1 VKPKKRK
8 PAQPITAHP
17 LFPALVALWF
27 GALFGLGSFAVPASV
42 LERIVA
48 MTGLP
53 ALVPA
58 AAPPLGATAHAL
70 VAILMTVVGLG
81 LGALIG
87 WKLKPASVEATPRRR
102 SVVPDAPAQDSA
114 RAAWRDV
121 EVPVCQPLILSEDIA
136 AEPIAPAPAEDED
149 YEDTYSDAGRAEA
162 DQVDHAEFV
171 AVEEVEAEFEAEPE
185 VQQFR
190 QPEIVTDAEAD
201 EIELAE
207 VEPVEAELAEI
218 EPIEA
223 EPVAATPAKQTF
235 APIFAMPE
243 PVVPGAPRSPVA
255 DAPLA
260 SLGLVQLIERLALAI
275 AERRALHEQAQEMAQ
290 PQAEAFVP
298 VFEPQ
303 PAAAAAIVPQAALPE
318 FDDEPEAAVDLP
330 PFSQPVRAPFR
341 SPLFDQARS
350 GPLAMRLGASPA
362 PDATVRGEEDEPF
375 TPASDSAEG
384 IQPLP
389 YSPLVQKPIQRIV
402 SLRSQEPDIAPVAED
417 EDDEDEVIVPRFLGR
432 SPLQPV
438 AIPQADDA
446 EPEPPVPEER
456 YPSLVD
462 MPAPLPRQE
471 FVRVDLPVDMPAADG
486 PETDDLA
493 EDDMTEVEPV
503 VVFPG
508 QGPFARPQAAADAP
522 RQIFTPAAAAQVD
535 PEEADR
541 ALRAALATLQRMTA
555 KG

>member
-1 VKPKKRK
+1 MKPKKRK

-70 VAILMTVVGLG
+70 VAIMLTVVGLG

-87 WKLKPASVEATPRRR
+87 LRLRPASPHASPRRR
-102 SVVPDAPAQDSA
+102 SVVPDAPAESTG

-136 AEPIAPAPAEDED
+136 AEPIAPAPAEDAPYD
-149 YEDTYSDAGRAEA
+149 DVYSADPVAEA
-162 DQVDHAEFV
+162 EQAEPTDYAEFV
-171 AVEEVEAEFEAEPE
+171 AVDEGEAAFEAELEAQP
-185 VQQFR
+185 FD
-190 QPEIVTDAEAD
+190 QPETAADAMADDAD
-201 EIELAE
+201 EIEQAE
-207 VEPVEAELAEI
+207 VET
-218 EPIEA
+218 
-223 EPVAATPAKQTF
+223 VAAAPARPTM

-255 DAPLA
+255 EAPLGT
-260 SLGLVQLIERLALAI
+260 LGLVQLIERLALAI
-275 AERRALHEQAQEMAQ
+275 AERRALQEQAQELAQAQAMAQ
-290 PQAEAFVP
+290 PQDEAFAPAIETRPAPEMVVP
-298 VFEPQ
+298 PVAEP
-303 PAAAAAIVPQAALPE
+303 V
-318 FDDEPEAAVDLP
+318 DDAEPETAADLA
-330 PFSQPVRAPFR
+330 PFSQPARALFR

-362 PDATVRGEEDEPF
+362 PDVTVRGEEDEPT
-375 TPASDSAEG
+375 TPASDRAEG

-402 SLRSQEPDIAPVAED
+402 SLRSQEADIAPVTQ
-417 EDDEDEVIVPRFLGR
+417 DDEDEEEVIVPRFLGR
-432 SPLQPV
+432 TPLQPV
-438 AIPQADDA
+438 AIPQSDDA

-471 FVRVDLPVDMPAADG
+471 FVRVDLPLDALAADA
-486 PETDDLA
+486 PETDGVA

-508 QGPFARPQAAADAP
+508 QGPFARPQATGEAP
-522 RQIFTPAAAAQVD
+522 RQIFTPPAAPQVD

>member
-1 VKPKKRK
+1 MKPKKRK

-70 VAILMTVVGLG
+70 VAILMTVLGLG

-87 WKLKPASVEATPRRR
+87 WKLKPASPEASPRRR
-102 SVVPDAPAQDSA
+102 SVVPDAPAQGSA

-136 AEPIAPAPAEDED
+136 AEPIAPAPAEGED
-149 YEDTYSDAGRAEA
+149 YEYTCSATVGAEA
-162 DQVDHAEFV
+162 DQTDHAEFV
-171 AVEEVEAEFEAEPE
+171 AVEEVEAEFEGEPE
-185 VQQFR
+185 VQRFR

-201 EIELAE
+201 EIEL
-207 VEPVEAELAEI
+207 VEAEQVEA

-223 EPVAATPAKQTF
+223 EPVAATPAKPTF
-235 APIFAMPE
+235 APIFVMPE

-275 AERRALHEQAQEMAQ
+275 AERRALQEQAQEMAQ
-290 PQAEAFVP
+290 AQAEAFVP
-298 VFEPQ
+298 AFEPR
-303 PAAAAAIVPQAALPE
+303 PVAEAIVPQEALPE

-350 GPLAMRLGASPA
+350 APLAMRLGASPA

-438 AIPQADDA
+438 AIPEADDA

-471 FVRVDLPVDMPAADG
+471 FVRVDLPVDMQAADA

-493 EDDMTEVEPV
+493 EDDKTEVEPV